1 MRTPTPRPAHPRAAG
16 PYRVCFVCT
25 GNICRSPM
33 AEAVFRARVEEDG
46 LDGLVVVDS
55 AGTGG
60 WHEGDGA
67 DPRTVA
73 VLRAAGYEEDH
84 TARQFRAEWF
94 GTLDL
99 VIALDE
105 GHLRAL
111 RRLAPSARD
120 AAKVRLLR
128 SYDTAVAP
136 GGAVRRDENRGG
148 RLDGH
153 LGGTVTS
160 GEAPTGARSH
170 DLDVPDPYY
179 GGMAGFEE
187 CLEMVEAAS
196 AGLLAAVR
204 AALEEEGAPAGGQ
217 PTDEIRSSEG
227 KVRSSADQLRS
238 SADQGRSPAGE
249 PSVA

>member
-1 MRTPTPRPAHPRAAG
+1 
-16 PYRVCFVCT
+16 
-25 GNICRSPM
+25 M
-33 AEAVFRARVEEDG
+33 AEAVFRARIEEAG

-84 TARQFRAEWF
+84 SARQFRAEWF

-128 SYDTAVAP
+128 SYDAAVAP
-136 GGAVRRDENRGG
+136 GGAVR
-148 RLDGH
+148 LDGH
-153 LGGTVTS
+153 LSRHLDGRLNGRLNGTVS
-160 GEAPTGARSH
+160 SDEAPMGARSH

-196 AGLLAAVR
+196 DGLLAAVR
-204 AALEEEGAPAGGQ
+204 ATLEGEGAPAGGQ
-217 PTDEIRSSEG
+217 PTDEFRSSDG
-227 KVRSSADQLRS
+227 KVRSSAGQDRS
-238 SADQGRSPAGE
+238 STEQGRSPAGE